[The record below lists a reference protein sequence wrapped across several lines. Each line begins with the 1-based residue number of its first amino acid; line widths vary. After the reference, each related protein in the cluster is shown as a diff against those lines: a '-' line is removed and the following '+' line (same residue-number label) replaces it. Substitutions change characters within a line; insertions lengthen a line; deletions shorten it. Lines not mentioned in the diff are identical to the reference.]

1 MTIQERIDQSETRIA
16 MTVFPFLTNHHD
28 TLFGGKAMAMMDEVS
43 FMCGTRFCRKQ
54 LVTVSTDKIDFHK
67 AIPSGSIVE
76 AIARVESI
84 GRTSLK
90 VFVEIYLESM
100 YQDGRELAIQ
110 GRFTFVALDEDKK
123 PVPVLQGLDI
133 IDN

>member
-1 MTIQERIDQSETRIA
+1 MTIQERIEQSETRIS

-76 AIARVESI
+76 AVARVESV

-90 VFVEIYLESM
+90 IFVEIFLESM
-100 YQDGRELAIQ
+100 YKDGREMAIQ
-110 GRFTFVALDEDKK
+110 GRFTFVALDDEKK
-123 PVPVLQGLDI
+123 PVPVLEGLDI
-133 IDN
+133 Q